1 VFGTWTLLTPLATTT
16 AGELSTV
23 TYQTSPAVGSQNYRI
38 RLRFALWSATQFTKT
53 VEMNALTLHFAFMET
68 DRHQWQLTIPA
79 VLNVQRPDDITETS
93 LADSVYEGTPSEIR
107 NSLWNWLDSSF
118 TLTLK
123 DRDGTDRVVHL
134 VDLVE
139 SEPVPNDAPNREM
152 FFSMMLMEL

>member
-1 VFGTWTLLTPLATTT
+1 
-16 AGELSTV
+16 
-23 TYQTSPAVGSQNYRI
+23 
-38 RLRFALWSATQFTKT
+38 
-53 VEMNALTLHFAFMET
+53 MNALTLHFAFMET

-139 SEPVPNDAPNREM
+139 SEPIPNDAPNREM